1 MTTYFLNKYFTSLTK
16 ILILKKAFPTV
27 KNIPL
32 KHLLK
37 KFENQSVK
45 KIEKHF
51 NTKKI
56 LFTNSIKTKQ

>member
-1 MTTYFLNKYFTSLTK
+1 MRLTK

-37 KFENQSVK
+37 QFKNQSFK
-45 KIEKHF
+45 KMEKHF
-51 NTKKI
+51 NTKKKYFSRI
-56 LFTNSIKTKQ
+56 PSKRNSENH